1 MVGLVGFSGNSSHK
15 LNPRQRFLDLPA
27 AWTVESFVTHNGKG
41 PSDQTLRFVFLKIVT
56 KMLGQIFGGPNN
68 PWIWGSGNELEF
80 VVENVFLL
88 ETFACG

>member
-1 MVGLVGFSGNSSHK
+1 MRLTIIHFLNHWTKLSGSASH
-15 LNPRQRFLDLPA
+15 LDGGG
-27 AWTVESFVTHNGKG
+27 SFVTHNGKC
-41 PSDQTLRFVFLKIVT
+41 PSDQTVRFVFLKIVS
-56 KMLGQIFGGPNN
+56 KILGQIFGGPNN